1 MIERKF
7 VSQNVRE
14 YQVKMFLFT
23 ELTRAGLADVNLQRT
38 PLGDKI
44 LVHASRP
51 GLVVGKGGANITKL
65 TNDLKN
71 KFGLENPQIEIEEV
85 KDFRGN
91 AAITAE
97 MIANSLERFGT
108 QRFKGVGHKTLET
121 VMSSGALG
129 VEILISGKIPSSR
142 AKTWRFYQGYLKK
155 CGDISISG
163 VYEAKQIAKLKTGV
177 VGIQVKIMPG
187 TTILPDKI
195 ELLDE
200 PVTIIEEVQDEKT
213 QLELEKGSKEPV
225 EPKLKDEKQK
235 VKEVNVVEVSEKEEK
250 IIKETIKEEKPAKK
264 EPEKKAEK
272 TEKKPAAKKP
282 AKKETK
288 KTETKTSQSK
298 KSQDKKK

>member
-14 YQVKMFLFT
+14 YQVKTYLFG
-23 ELTRAGLADVNLQRT
+23 ELTRAGLADVKLQRT

-44 LVHASRP
+44 VVYASRP
-51 GLVVGKGGANITKL
+51 GLVVGKGGGNIAKL

-108 QRFKGVGHKTLET
+108 QRFKGVGHKTLQT
-121 VMSSGALG
+121 VMESGALG
-129 VEILISGKIPSSR
+129 VEISISGKVPSSR

-163 VYEAKQIAKLKTGV
+163 VDEAKQIAKLKTGV
-177 VGIQVKIMPG
+177 IGIQVKIMPG

-200 PVTIIEEVQDEKT
+200 PITIIEEITE
-213 QLELEKGSKEPV
+213 
-225 EPKLKDEKQK
+225 EPKKQEASKPKKTKKQEEAPQKTEESKVEEKPK
-235 VKEVNVVEVSEKEEK
+235 KTKKTTSTPKKEEK
-250 IIKETIKEEKPAKK
+250 ETQKESKPEEK
-264 EPEKKAEK
+264 
-272 TEKKPAAKKP
+272 
-282 AKKETK
+282 
-288 KTETKTSQSK
+288 
-298 KSQDKKK
+298 